1 MRIEL
6 ALHKRDRALTALRD
20 VYSAGRI
27 SGSTSAD
34 LERRRHETL
43 RTHAID
49 KCPAWVR
56 AYLDGAW
63 RQMID
68 TAYRQDLVYGGFV
81 GERFYST
88 HRNRPDYYEINGI
101 EPSAYA
107 DDGLVTQ
114 RGHYW
119 IASVDAGKPKPFF
132 VSTP

>member
-6 ALHKRDRALTALRD
+6 ALHKRDRALTALRG

-34 LERRRHETL
+34 LERRRHEVL
-43 RTHAID
+43 RAYAIY
-49 KCPAWVR
+49 KCPAWVH

-81 GERFYST
+81 GNHFYST
-88 HRNRPDYYEINGI
+88 RRDRPDYYKTNGI

-107 DDGLVTQ
+107 GDGLVTR
-114 RGHYW
+114 RGYYW